1 MFEQNL
7 VLASAQKWKKVCKD
21 PIDEWA
27 WKLCAIIKDVW
38 NRVVLRCVW
47 QGQKRGM
54 VFFKEQL
61 DIIPAVDFCCLSYR
75 NGRDEVKR

>member
-7 VLASAQKWKKVCKD
+7 VLASAQKWKSVKI
-21 PIDEWA
+21 PLMSE
-27 WKLCAIIKDVW
+27 LENCAIIKDVW

-61 DIIPAVDFCCLSYR
+61 DIIPAADFCCLSYR